1 LNLIGVNL
9 NNFTLDSLPVVTP
22 EQVQG
27 VAAALGLANFS
38 PFTGAQPITWAP
50 NFRNPRSY
58 QFGIGVEREL
68 GGGFVVGLDYS
79 QVNTVNLQRNR
90 ELNIATPILRST
102 SVDPAQRPFYG
113 GLARPIPS
121 LGSIQMRESS
131 ARSVFQSAVF
141 RTQLRRKWGQFNAFY
156 TLSRSLSDDDNERD
170 AGGVSFVDNYDLG
183 QEFNYSRLDRR
194 HQFVA
199 NPVFFLPYTFEV
211 SSTIRLLSGVP
222 VDARVGSNLN
232 GDAVNNDRPY
242 SAPGVPFLRNSF
254 RNRPVYNVDLRLQK
268 GFRFGEVARLTLSA
282 EMFNVFNFENIQYA
296 GNQTQF
302 CVSPFPADCG
312 FGTTGLN
319 PTFLQTRDASGNFI
333 ITNNPGV
340 PFQAQFGAR
349 FQF

>member
-1 LNLIGVNL
+1 
-9 NNFTLDSLPVVTP
+9 
-22 EQVQG
+22 
-27 VAAALGLANFS
+27 
-38 PFTGAQPITWAP
+38 
-50 NFRNPRSY
+50 
-58 QFGIGVEREL
+58 
-68 GGGFVVGLDYS
+68 
-79 QVNTVNLQRNR
+79 
-90 ELNIATPILRST
+90 
-102 SVDPAQRPFYG
+102 
-113 GLARPIPS
+113 
-121 LGSIQMRESS
+121 
-131 ARSVFQSAVF
+131 
-141 RTQLRRKWGQFNAFY
+141 
-156 TLSRSLSDDDNERD
+156 
-170 AGGVSFVDNYDLG
+170 
-183 QEFNYSRLDRR
+183 
-194 HQFVA
+194 VA

-211 SSTIRLLSGVP
+211 SSTIRLLSAVP

-232 GDAVNNDRPY
+232 LDAVNNDRPY

-282 EMFNVFNFENIQYA
+282 EMFNVFNFDNIQYA

-333 ITNNPGV
+333 TTNNPGV